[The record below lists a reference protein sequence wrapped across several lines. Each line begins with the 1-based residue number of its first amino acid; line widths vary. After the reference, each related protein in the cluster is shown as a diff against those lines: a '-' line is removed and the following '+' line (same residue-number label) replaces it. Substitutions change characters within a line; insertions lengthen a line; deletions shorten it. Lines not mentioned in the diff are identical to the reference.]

1 MPPATAPETLTVQ
14 GSGKGTLSA
23 RLNQRFGI
31 PIIDAG
37 DELRWQIS
45 AHTDVGQQAKQVIHE
60 GRLMPDEIMMRLVG
74 DKMLR
79 MTGQDWILDGFPR
92 TFGQAR
98 LLHDALHDLDTPLTL
113 VVNLQ
118 VPEEAILQR
127 ILERWTHVPSG
138 RVYNLSFNPPKREGL
153 DDVTGEPLEKRDDD
167 NPETFKKRIDNF
179 HRVTE
184 PMINLLREAPCPLHP
199 DSPLLV
205 DIGGETS
212 DIIWPKLLD
221 VIQQRF
227 RHLQGV
233 KS

>member
-1 MPPATAPETLTVQ
+1 M
-14 GSGKGTLSA
+14 
-23 RLNQRFGI
+23 N
-31 PIIDAG
+31 
-37 DELRWQIS
+37 LR
-45 AHTDVGQQAKQVIHE
+45 
-60 GRLMPDEIMMRLVG
+60 
-74 DKMLR
+74 
-79 MTGQDWILDGFPR
+79 
-92 TFGQAR
+92 
-98 LLHDALHDLDTPLTL
+98 
-113 VVNLQ
+113 

-184 PMINLLREAPCPLHP
+184 PMINLLREAPCPLQP

-233 KS
+233 